1 MAAVIASLREMRAL
15 VDAAGPP
22 LVKCPVCNEYVTEAE
37 TVVCT
42 LGHALCGGCA
52 RQLVQG
58 LTEDPRAMGLDGAAS
73 VSLGG
78 SDCYR
83 RRSDGT

>member
-1 MAAVIASLREMRAL
+1 MGGRSSSRAEGKHGAMRIQKQANL
-15 VDAAGPP
+15 FLKPSRQNKFFP
-22 LVKCPVCNEYVTEAE
+22 T
-37 TVVCT
+37 CT

-78 SDCYR
+78 SDC
-83 RRSDGT
+83 